1 MFGICKPDILPV
13 GDLGLRA
20 GVKRF
25 YGLKELPTVAEL
37 EAIGA
42 TWKPYRTIG
51 TWYIWQG
58 LKLPTSG

>member
-1 MFGICKPDILPV
+1 MFGICKPDTLPV
-13 GDLGLRA
+13 GGLGLRA

-37 EAIGA
+37 EEIGER
-42 TWKPYRTIG
+42 WKPYRTIG

-58 LKLPTSG
+58 PKLPT